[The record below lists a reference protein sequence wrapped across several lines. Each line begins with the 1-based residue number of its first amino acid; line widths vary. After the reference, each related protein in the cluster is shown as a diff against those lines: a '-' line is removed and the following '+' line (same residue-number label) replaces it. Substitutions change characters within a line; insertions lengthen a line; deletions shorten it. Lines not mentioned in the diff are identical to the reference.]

1 MLKRKYHLYFLL
13 KRATCTTW
21 QQPEYTA
28 WIGVALSILI
38 YVAKYTF
45 FDSTKEMA
53 YIPMTKETQAHG
65 KAAVDGLGARLG
77 KSSYGIVMVA
87 VFSLSGNDNMRDNM
101 WYSAVFTLFCSALWI
116 WAMFRLQSAY
126 KQAISTS
133 NSEEPAASQPPS
145 NIETGPL
152 RAPSIPAV

>member
-1 MLKRKYHLYFLL
+1 MDGNNLIN
-13 KRATCTTW
+13 TCGFIF
-21 QQPEYTA
+21 PN
-28 WIGVALSILI
+28 V
-38 YVAKYTF
+38 
-45 FDSTKEMA
+45 
-53 YIPMTKETQAHG
+53 YI
-65 KAAVDGLGARLG
+65 
-77 KSSYGIVMVA
+77 
-87 VFSLSGNDNMRDNM
+87 DNM